1 MVVRDL
7 HVSVEIPKAAKD
19 ALTLGRWDPIAEL
32 QEAEQDVNE
41 LVNQLGYIAS

>member
-1 MVVRDL
+1 MSED
-7 HVSVEIPKAAKD
+7 KD
-19 ALTLGRWDPIAEL
+19 IDDDYEDEVDEDWDPIAEL